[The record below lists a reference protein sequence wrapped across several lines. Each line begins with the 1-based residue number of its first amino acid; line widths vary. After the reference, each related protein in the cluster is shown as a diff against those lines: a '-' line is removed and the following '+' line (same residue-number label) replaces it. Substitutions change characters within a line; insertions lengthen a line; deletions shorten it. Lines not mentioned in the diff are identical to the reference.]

1 MKMPGTFS
9 LLPVLAAATLLPA
22 AMFAAIHASRPAT
35 AGETPSVVELFTSQ
49 GCSSCPPADALLA
62 RLATRPGVI
71 ALSLPVDYWDY
82 IGWKDT
88 LASPH
93 FSARQRAY
101 AAARGDGKVYTPQA
115 VVDGLVDVVGSDEA
129 KLLAAATTHYGVSG
143 AMTVPVEVRPHDRR
157 LAIEVGEAPRADST
171 GPAAVWLL
179 RVSRARS
186 VPVGRGENRG
196 KTLTYTNVVRS
207 LTRLG
212 DYDGRAAHY
221 EAPLADTLG
230 ADSDGVVVLVQAGT
244 AERPG
249 AVLGAGISP

>member
-1 MKMPGTFS
+1 MKMPRSFS
-9 LLPVLAAATLLPA
+9 LLSVLTAAALLPA
-22 AMFAAIHASRPAT
+22 AFTAMFAAMPAA
-35 AGETPSVVELFTSQ
+35 AGETPFVVELFTSQ

-62 RLATRPGVI
+62 RLATRPSTIV
-71 ALSLPVDYWDY
+71 LSMPVDYWDY

-115 VVDGLVDVVGSDEA
+115 VVDGLVDVVGSDET
-129 KLLAAATTHYGVSG
+129 KLLAAASTHYGVGG

-157 LAIEVGEAPRADST
+157 LSIEVGEAPRENVTA
-171 GPAAVWLL
+171 AAVWLL
-179 RVSRARS
+179 RVSKARS

-196 KTLTYTNVVRS
+196 RTLTYTNVVRS
-207 LTRLG
+207 VTRLG
-212 DYDGRAAHY
+212 EYDGRAARF

-230 ADSDGVVVLVQAGT
+230 ADTDGVVVLVQAGT
-244 AERPG
+244 ADRPG
-249 AVLGAGISP
+249 AILGAGIGP